1 MDMRIKRNASIS
13 SFDYTGFG
21 GNGDALIPCEFC
33 EETFPVEELMQHQV
47 AKPSSDA
54 PDSR

>member
-1 MDMRIKRNASIS
+1 MNVRITRLSYTSIS

-47 AKPSSDA
+47 AKT
-54 PDSR
+54 